1 MNTTKNKT
9 VFFLG
14 AGFSCAAGAPSQKEL
29 LGKVLNY
36 SGNNYGNPVDDYLD
50 ELKKFLRDAFSLDD
64 HKMKDFSLEDF
75 YTPIDKCISQ
85 NSSFRGYSIDH
96 IKKIRN
102 ELSTLI
108 SIVIDAELT
117 NSDKDKTYLDKFV
130 NLIIDFLNRDIKII
144 FPMHELAIIT
154 TNWDILL
161 DKRFYL
167 KSDQQN
173 FFVNLDYGTS
183 TVYLKDANYNSQ
195 LSPLSRLR
203 RRIYDLE
210 LYKIHGS
217 LNWLKCPSCNR
228 LFVNPE
234 KKAGILEIDL
244 NIRCK
249 YCSDIFTFK
258 TEDYRGIYLEP
269 QIIYPTFMKDLS
281 NIHFNQIWD
290 NASVALS
297 EASNIVF
304 IGYSF
309 QQADYEIRQ
318 LLSRKVP
325 DNCKITVVLNNNNNK
340 ETFERYHNFFGRR
353 TFKELDCG
361 AEIFVKDYML
371 EYL

>member
-14 AGFSCAAGAPSQKEL
+14 AGFSCAAGAPSQQEL
-29 LGKVLNY
+29 LGKVINY
-36 SGNNYGNPVDDYLD
+36 SGYHYGNPVNNYLD
-50 ELKKFLRDAFSLDD
+50 ELKKFLQDAFSLDD
-64 HKMKDFSLEDF
+64 NKMKDFSLEDF

-108 SIVIDAELT
+108 SIVIDSELT
-117 NSDKDKTYLDKFV
+117 NSQKDQTYLDKFV
-130 NLIIDFLNRDIKII
+130 DLIIDFINRDLNYYYSR
-144 FPMHELAIIT
+144 PELAIIT

-161 DKRFYL
+161 DRRFYL
-167 KSDQQN
+167 KSIQPEFN
-173 FFVNLDYGTS
+173 LNLDYGTP
-183 TVYLKDANYNSQ
+183 TVNLIYSRPSYKEMLK
-195 LSPLSRLR
+195 RK
-203 RRIYDLE
+203 YDLQF
-210 LYKIHGS
+210 YKIHGS

-228 LFVNPE
+228 LYVSPE
-234 KKAGILEIDL
+234 EKSGIIETDL
-244 NIRCK
+244 NVKCR
-249 YCSDIFTFK
+249 YCSEIFTFE
-258 TEDYRGIYLEP
+258 TGDYRGIYLEP

-290 NASVALS
+290 NASVVLS

-325 DNCKITVVLNNNNNK
+325 NNSKITVVLNDSNNI
-340 ETFERYHNFFGRR
+340 ETFGRYHNFFGKR
-353 TFKELDCG
+353 TYEKFDCG
-361 AEIFVKDYML
+361 AEVFVKDYMQG
-371 EYL
+371 YL